1 MKLQTPELLAVLFGM
16 VEKVTERVVV
26 SFSEF
31 LQCFLR
37 GFVWGLHVSAQGLRV
52 RARRWIFGVGVG
64 LEFRV
69 RVSGLGVRVTVKG
82 SAQVAG
88 RRVPVWEL
96 LSLCSRS
103 IGDF

>member
-1 MKLQTPELLAVLFGM
+1 MLSARLRLGFARFG
-16 VEKVTERVVV
+16 TR
-26 SFSEF
+26 
-31 LQCFLR
+31 
-37 GFVWGLHVSAQGLRV
+37 AQV

-103 IGDF
+103 IGDCSSKDVVQAQLAEPSNHYSIDMLPWP